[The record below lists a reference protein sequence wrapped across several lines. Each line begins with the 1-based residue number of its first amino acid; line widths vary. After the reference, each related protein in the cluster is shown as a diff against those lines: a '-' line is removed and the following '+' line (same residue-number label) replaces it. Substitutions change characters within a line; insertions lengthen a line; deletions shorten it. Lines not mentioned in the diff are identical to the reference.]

1 VTERVARH
9 RTAMARGALSRPVS
23 LAMSDG
29 VLNTA
34 QSVFD
39 YGCGRGDDLRNLS
52 AMGYRIDGWDP
63 SHRPRTALLPADVVN
78 LGYVVNVIDD
88 PVERR
93 DTLQRA
99 WSLAQDVLIVSARLV
114 WEARDL
120 EGRSHADGLV
130 TRTGTFQ
137 KFYEQTELAGW
148 IEQTLGI
155 KPVAAAPGIFYVFRD
170 PARAQEFLATR
181 AYTYRPR
188 MRVDPHALYEAHQ
201 ETLAPLLDFL
211 SVHARPP
218 RSGELDESAE
228 GAIRE
233 QLATIARATNL
244 IRQVTDDEYWDQV
257 RLQRRQELLVYIAM
271 SRFGRR
277 PRFGELAKTLA
288 ADIKTHFGK
297 YNDACLQADRLLLA
311 TGDPAIVI
319 VSARSSSVGKQ
330 TPSALYVHR
339 SAVGLLPPVLRVYEG
354 CGRILAGTVE
364 HANLVKLSVTEPQV
378 SYLSYPD
385 FDRDPHPTLRSA
397 VTVNLRRLSVDW
409 RDYTRS
415 DNPPLLH
422 RKEEFLGPDHVKRSL
437 YERLTRAE
445 MRAGL
450 YEHPERIG
458 TLKGWLATMDDA
470 RVSLRGHR
478 LVRSDAPTSAGE
490 K

>member
-1 VTERVARH
+1 
-9 RTAMARGALSRPVS
+9 
-23 LAMSDG
+23 MSDG
-29 VLNTA
+29 VLSTA

-52 AMGYRIDGWDP
+52 VLGYRIDGWDP
-63 SHRPRTALLPADVVN
+63 SHRTETALRPADVIN
-78 LGYVVNVIDD
+78 IGYVVNVIED
-88 PVERR
+88 PEERR
-93 DTLQRA
+93 HTLQRA
-99 WSLAQDVLIVSARLV
+99 WNLAQQVLIVSARLA

-120 EGRSHADGLV
+120 EGRPHADGLM

-137 KFYEQTELAGW
+137 KFYEQTQLAGW
-148 IEQTLGI
+148 IEQALGT

-188 MRVDPHALYEAHQ
+188 VRVDPHVVYDANQ

-218 RSGELDESAE
+218 RAAELDESAE
-228 GAIRE
+228 RAIRE
-233 QLATIARATNL
+233 QFATIARATNL
-244 IRQVTDDEYWDQV
+244 IRQVTDAEYWDQV

-288 ADIKTHFGK
+288 VDIKTHFDK
-297 YNDACLQADRLLLA
+297 YSDACRQADRLLLA
-311 TGDPAIVI
+311 AGDPAIVL

-339 SAVGLLPPVLRVYEG
+339 SALGLLPPVLRVYEG
-354 CGRILAGTVE
+354 CGRVLAGTVL

-385 FDRDPHPTLRSA
+385 FDRDPHPTLQSA
-397 VTVNLRRLSVDW
+397 VVVNLRRLSVDW
-409 RDYTRS
+409 RDYSGS

-422 RKEEFLGPDHVKRSL
+422 RKEEFVGPDHPKRPL

-450 YEHPERIG
+450 YQQPERIG
-458 TLKGWLATMDDA
+458 TLKGWLAVLHA
-470 RVSLRGHR
+470 AGVSIRGHR
-478 LVRSDAPTSAGE
+478 LVE
-490 K
+490 Q